1 MKIRNTNGVLGR
13 NNDVLDAPHETIS
26 SNSLIEIE
34 DLIEKQPGWLLH
46 SGVVLIS
53 LCCLFALLVASQ
65 ISYPDQLDASFMLT
79 TEVPP
84 LEITANKP
92 GLIKQWLVKNGQA
105 VHAGQELVYIDNLAD
120 RTDVERFF
128 ELVKTVLAK
137 EEKIENIDL
146 AAIRDLTM
154 GDLHISYFN
163 FLITLSQLQESSP
176 KVILGQK
183 LKGIKQQLS
192 HYAELASS
200 TKKQIALYQDELKL
214 AEKDFLRQKRLWE
227 DGIISDI
234 AFEQVQMEQLQ
245 KRQALEVLKISGI
258 QHAISLNQMDASII
272 ALKEAYQNKRM
283 ALKLDL
289 YRFGRKFMEQYEEWS
304 LNYKIKAP
312 ISGILSRFPELT
324 IGKAITQGMIMGA
337 ILPNGQSNYIAHL
350 NASPEAIGKIESGDR
365 VLLTFDTYPPEEF
378 GEIVTKIDEIALLP
392 RKLDA
397 GEFYYQLRCNV
408 PAPMK
413 TTASRELPFRQQ
425 LTGRAK
431 IITIEKSLLTR
442 LFQRLWTI

>member
-1 MKIRNTNGVLGR
+1 
-13 NNDVLDAPHETIS
+13 
-26 SNSLIEIE
+26 
-34 DLIEKQPGWLLH
+34 
-46 SGVVLIS
+46 
-53 LCCLFALLVASQ
+53 
-65 ISYPDQLDASFMLT
+65 
-79 TEVPP
+79 
-84 LEITANKP
+84 
-92 GLIKQWLVKNGQA
+92 
-105 VHAGQELVYIDNLAD
+105 
-120 RTDVERFF
+120 
-128 ELVKTVLAK
+128 
-137 EEKIENIDL
+137 
-146 AAIRDLTM
+146 
-154 GDLHISYFN
+154 
-163 FLITLSQLQESSP
+163 
-176 KVILGQK
+176 
-183 LKGIKQQLS
+183 
-192 HYAELASS
+192 LASS

-245 KRQALEVLKISGI
+245 KRQALEVLKISGM
-258 QHAISLNQMDASII
+258 QHAISLNQMDARVI

-337 ILPNGQSNYIAHL
+337 ILPNGQSSYIAHL

-378 GEIVTKIDEIALLP
+378 GKIVTKIDEIALLP

-408 PAPMK
+408 PVPMK

>member
-1 MKIRNTNGVLGR
+1 
-13 NNDVLDAPHETIS
+13 
-26 SNSLIEIE
+26 
-34 DLIEKQPGWLLH
+34 
-46 SGVVLIS
+46 
-53 LCCLFALLVASQ
+53 
-65 ISYPDQLDASFMLT
+65 
-79 TEVPP
+79 
-84 LEITANKP
+84 
-92 GLIKQWLVKNGQA
+92 VKNGQA

-146 AAIRDLTM
+146 AAIRGLTM

-163 FLITLSQLQESSP
+163 FLITLSQLHESSP

-245 KRQALEVLKISGI
+245 KRQALEVLKISGM
-258 QHAISLNQMDASII
+258 QHAISLNQMDARVI

-337 ILPNGQSNYIAHL
+337 ILPNGQSSYIAHL

-378 GEIVTKIDEIALLP
+378 GEIVTKIDQIALLP

-408 PAPMK
+408 PVPMK
-413 TTASRELPFRQQ
+413 TTASRELHFRQQ